1 MPLKA
6 YTNFSSFKLY
16 FVDVGLFR
24 FLANIPSDT
33 ILDKEE
39 IFNKFNGLLTEQF
52 VLQQLSKYE
61 LFYWTSDKIGEV
73 DFILQFDSNIVPIE
87 VKSGTNLKAK
97 SLKLFREKYS
107 PKISVKFSLKDTKLN
122 DDLLNIALYHSFM
135 FDNLLKSSI

>member
-1 MPLKA
+1 
-6 YTNFSSFKLY
+6 
-16 FVDVGLFR
+16 LFR